1 MSVTGSGTSS
11 DPYVIETYD
20 ELKEKVEGATSDV
33 YIKFVD
39 GTKIDLS
46 QVYPGETPYITCK
59 TANNISIDGNG
70 AKLSGFSNSEHSMF
84 ENSGNATYKKFFELK
99 NITIDS
105 IYTPH
110 NEFIW
115 VRMIPR
121 LDHVK
126 IAGNT
131 GYRYALSFKD
141 PYYDDIKGWIK
152 QSTFTISKNTY
163 DAPNNV
169 GMLCLFATTSSGSK
183 AWPADMGGSG
193 RRPLAGVSITDNIF
207 DITSLVKVAFVAS
220 GGGNYNDKKTTFSRN
235 TIKLK
240 NLTPVYSIWESHEDN
255 IIDMSNNVIRGNS
268 EGTINLPATGS
279 GFTGVT
285 IVDGTN
291 LSNVTLSGSPTPFRI
306 LTVEEMKNPAYLQ
319 SIGFECAG

>member
-1 MSVTGSGTSS
+1 MSVTGSGASS

-46 QVYPGETPYITCK
+46 QVYPGETPYILCK

-84 ENSGNATYKKFFELK
+84 ENSGDATYNKFFELK

-110 NEFIW
+110 NEFIL
-115 VRMIPR
+115 VGMIPR

-131 GYRYALSFKD
+131 GYKYAFSFKD
-141 PYYDDIKGWIK
+141 PYYDAIKGWIK
-152 QSTFTISKNTY
+152 QSTFTMSKNTY
-163 DAPNNV
+163 DAPDNV
-169 GMLCLFATTSSGSK
+169 GMLCIFASVSDKKS
-183 AWPADMGGSG
+183 WPADMGGYDQ
-193 RRPLAGVSITDNIF
+193 RPLAGVSMTDNIF

-220 GGGNYNDKKTTFSRN
+220 GGGSWNDKKTIFSRN
-235 TIKLK
+235 TIKLNK
-240 NLTPVYSIWESHEDN
+240 LTPVYSIWESNDDN
-255 IIDMSNNVIRGNS
+255 VIDMSNNVIRGNS

-279 GFTGVT
+279 GFTGIT

-291 LSNVTLSGSPTPFRI
+291 LPNVTLSGSPTPFRI

-319 SIGFECAG
+319 SIGFECA

>member
-1 MSVTGSGTSS
+1 MSITGSGASS

-84 ENSGNATYKKFFELK
+84 ENSGDATYSKFFELK

-110 NEFIW
+110 NEFIF
-115 VRMIPR
+115 VEMVPR

-131 GYRYALSFKD
+131 GYKNAFLFRD
-141 PYYDDIKGWIK
+141 PYYDNIKGWIK
-152 QSTFTISKNTY
+152 QSTFTISKSTY

-169 GMLCLFATTSSGSK
+169 GMLCIFASDDDKT
-183 AWPADMGGSG
+183 WPADMGVYGQ
-193 RRPLAGVSITDNIF
+193 RPLAGVSMTDNIF
-207 DITSLVKVAFVAS
+207 DITSLVKVVFVAS
-220 GGGNYNDKKTTFSRN
+220 GGGNWNDKKTIFSRN
-235 TIKLK
+235 TIKLNK
-240 NLTPVYSIWESHEDN
+240 LTPVYSIWESNDDN
-255 IIDMSNNVIRGNS
+255 VIDMSNNVIRGNS
-268 EGTINLPATGS
+268 EGIINLPARG
-279 GFTGVT
+279 
-285 IVDGTN
+285 
-291 LSNVTLSGSPTPFRI
+291 P
-306 LTVEEMKNPAYLQ
+306 
-319 SIGFECAG
+319 

>member
-1 MSVTGSGTSS
+1 
-11 DPYVIETYD
+11 
-20 ELKEKVEGATSDV
+20 
-33 YIKFVD
+33 
-39 GTKIDLS
+39 
-46 QVYPGETPYITCK
+46 
-59 TANNISIDGNG
+59 
-70 AKLSGFSNSEHSMF
+70 MF
-84 ENSGNATYKKFFELK
+84 ENSGNVTYNKFFELK

-110 NEFIW
+110 NEFIF
-115 VRMIPR
+115 VKMIPR

-131 GYRYALSFKD
+131 GYRCALSFKD
-141 PYYDDIKGWIK
+141 PYYDAIKGWIK

-169 GMLCLFATTSSGSK
+169 GMLSIFASVSNTKS
-183 AWPADMGGSG
+183 WPADMGGYG
-193 RRPLAGVSITDNIF
+193 QKPLAGVSMTDNIF

-220 GGGNYNDKKTTFSRN
+220 GGGNYNDKKTIFSRN
-235 TIKLK
+235 TIKL
-240 NLTPVYSIWESHEDN
+240 NRLTPVYSVWESNEDN
-255 IIDMSNNVIRGNS
+255 VIDMSNNVIRGNS
-268 EGTINLPATGS
+268 EATINLPATGS

-291 LSNVTLSGSPTPFRI
+291 LPNVVLSGSPTPFRI
-306 LTVEEMKNPAYLQ
+306 LTAEEMKNPAYLQ

>member
-20 ELKEKVEGATSDV
+20 ELKEKVESATSDV
-33 YIKFVD
+33 YIKFVE

-46 QVYPGETPYITCK
+46 QVYPGETPYILCK
-59 TANNISIDGNG
+59 TDNNISIDGNG

-84 ENSGNATYKKFFELK
+84 KNSGDATYNKFFELK

-115 VRMIPR
+115 VKMIPR

-131 GYRYALSFKD
+131 GYRCVLSFED
-141 PYYDDIKGWIK
+141 PYYDAIKGWIK

-169 GMLCLFATTSSGSK
+169 GMLCIFASVDTRKT
-183 AWPADMGGSG
+183 WPADMGDYGYS
-193 RRPLAGVSITDNIF
+193 PLAGVSITDNIF

-220 GGGNYNDKKTTFSRN
+220 GGGNWNDKKTIFSRN
-235 TIKLK
+235 TIKL
-240 NLTPVYSIWESHEDN
+240 NRLTPVYSIWESNKDN
-255 IIDMSNNVIRGNS
+255 VIDMSNNVIRGNS
-268 EGTINLPATGS
+268 EATINLPATGS

-291 LSNVTLSGSPTPFRI
+291 LPNVVLSGSPTPFRI
-306 LTVEEMKNPAYLQ
+306 LTAEEMKNPAYLQ

>member
-20 ELKEKVEGATSDV
+20 ELKEKVESATSDV
-33 YIKFVD
+33 YIKFIE
-39 GTKIDLS
+39 GTRIDLS
-46 QVYPGETPYITCK
+46 QVYPGETSYITCS

-70 AKLSGFSNSEHSMF
+70 AKLSAFSNSDHSMF
-84 ENSGNATYKKFFELK
+84 ESSGGATYNKFFELK

-110 NEFIW
+110 NEFIL
-115 VRMIPR
+115 VDMIPR

-131 GYRYALSFKD
+131 GYKNAFLFGD

-169 GMLCLFATTSSGSK
+169 GMLCVFASNEYKT
-183 AWPADMGGSG
+183 WPDDMGGYG
-193 RRPLAGVSITDNIF
+193 KRPLAGVSITDNIF

-220 GGGNYNDKKTTFSRN
+220 GGGSWNDKKTIFSRN
-235 TIKLK
+235 TIKLNK
-240 NLTPVYSIWESHEDN
+240 LTPVYSIWESNDDN
-255 IIDMSNNVIRGNS
+255 KIDMSNNVIRGNS

-291 LSNVTLSGSPTPFRI
+291 LPNVTLSGSPTPFRI

-319 SIGFECAG
+319 SIGFECA

>member
-84 ENSGNATYKKFFELK
+84 ENSGEATYSKFFELK
-99 NITIDS
+99 NITIES

-110 NEFIW
+110 NEFML
-115 VRMIPR
+115 VKMIPR

-126 IAGNT
+126 VAGNT
-131 GYRYALSFKD
+131 GYKNAFSFKD
-141 PYYDDIKGWIK
+141 PYYNGIKGWIK

-163 DAPNNV
+163 DTPNNV
-169 GMLCLFATTSSGSK
+169 GMLCIFASVVNNKS
-183 AWPADMGGSG
+183 WPDDMGGYDHG
-193 RRPLAGVSITDNIF
+193 PLAGASITDNVF

-220 GGGNYNDKKTTFSRN
+220 GGGSWNDKKTIFSRN
-235 TIKLK
+235 TIKLNK
-240 NLTPVYSIWESHEDN
+240 LTPVYSIWESNDDN

-268 EGTINLPATGS
+268 EGIINLPARGS
-279 GFTGVT
+279 NFTGVT

-291 LSNVTLSGSPTPFRI
+291 LPNVVLSGSPTPFRI

-319 SIGFECAG
+319 SIGFECA

>member
-1 MSVTGSGTSS
+1 MSITGSGTSS

-20 ELKEKVEGATSDV
+20 ELKEKVEGANSDV

-46 QVYPGETPYITCK
+46 QVYPGETPYITCS

-84 ENSGNATYKKFFELK
+84 ENNGDATYNKFFELK

-110 NEFIW
+110 NEFIFIK
-115 VRMIPR
+115 MIPR

-131 GYRYALSFKD
+131 GYRYAFSFKD
-141 PYYDDIKGWIK
+141 PYYLNTKGWIK
-152 QSTFTISKNTY
+152 QSTFTIAKNTY
-163 DAPNNV
+163 DSPNNI
-169 GMLCLFATTSSGSK
+169 GMLCIFASPDSK
-183 AWPADMGGSG
+183 TWPADMGGPG
-193 RRPLAGVSITDNIF
+193 KRPLAGASITDNIF

-220 GGGNYNDKKTTFSRN
+220 GGGNWNDKKTIFSRN
-235 TIKLK
+235 TIKLNK
-240 NLTPVYSIWESHEDN
+240 LTPVYSIWESNDDN
-255 IIDMSNNVIRGNS
+255 SIDMSNNVIRGNS
-268 EGTINLPATGS
+268 EGVISLPATGS

-291 LSNVTLSGSPTPFRI
+291 LPNVVLSGSPTPFRI

>member
-70 AKLSGFSNSEHSMF
+70 AKLSGFSNSERSMF
-84 ENSGNATYKKFFELK
+84 ENSGNATTNKFFELK

-110 NEFIW
+110 NEFIF
-115 VRMIPR
+115 VKMIPR

-131 GYRYALSFKD
+131 GYKYAFSFKD
-141 PYYDDIKGWIK
+141 PYYDAIKGWIK
-152 QSTFTISKNTY
+152 QSTFTMSKNTY
-163 DAPNNV
+163 DAPDNV
-169 GMLCLFATTSSGSK
+169 GMLCVFASVENNKS
-183 AWPADMGGSG
+183 WPDDMGGSG
-193 RRPLAGVSITDNIF
+193 KNALAGVSITDNIF

-220 GGGNYNDKKTTFSRN
+220 GGGNWNDKKTIFSRN
-235 TIKLK
+235 TIKLNK
-240 NLTPVYSIWESHEDN
+240 LTPVYSIWESNDDN
-255 IIDMSNNVIRGNS
+255 VIDMSNNVIRGNS
-268 EGTINLPATGS
+268 EGVINLPARGS
-279 GFTGVT
+279 NFTGVT

-291 LSNVTLSGSPTPFRI
+291 LPNVVLSGSPTPFRI
-306 LTVEEMKNPAYLQ
+306 LTVEEMKNPAYLR
-319 SIGFECAG
+319 SIGFECA

>member
-46 QVYPGETPYITCK
+46 QAYPGETPYITCK

-84 ENSGNATYKKFFELK
+84 ENSGNATYSKFFELK

-110 NEFIW
+110 NEFILAG
-115 VRMIPR
+115 MIPR

-131 GYRYALSFKD
+131 GYKYAFSFKD
-141 PYYDDIKGWIK
+141 PYYDAIKGWIK

-163 DAPNNV
+163 DAPDNV
-169 GMLCLFATTSSGSK
+169 GMLCIFASISDTKS
-183 AWPADMGGSG
+183 WPADMGGYG
-193 RRPLAGVSITDNIF
+193 QRPLAGVSMTDNIF

-220 GGGNYNDKKTTFSRN
+220 GGEAG
-235 TIKLK
+235 
-240 NLTPVYSIWESHEDN
+240 
-255 IIDMSNNVIRGNS
+255 MIRKQYFQ
-268 EGTINLPATGS
+268 EI
-279 GFTGVT
+279 
-285 IVDGTN
+285 
-291 LSNVTLSGSPTPFRI
+291 R
-306 LTVEEMKNPAYLQ
+306 
-319 SIGFECAG
+319 

>member
-1 MSVTGSGTSS
+1 MSITGSGTSS

-39 GTKIDLS
+39 GTKIDIS

-84 ENSGNATYKKFFELK
+84 ENSGNTTYERFFELK

-110 NEFIW
+110 NAFIW
-115 VRMIPR
+115 VSMIPR

-131 GYRYALSFKD
+131 GSKYAFSFKD
-141 PYYDDIKGWIK
+141 PYYNDIKGWIK

-163 DAPNNV
+163 DSPNNI
-169 GMLCLFATTSSGSK
+169 GMLCIFASVDTKS
-183 AWPADMGGSG
+183 WPADMGGIDK
-193 RRPLAGVSITDNIF
+193 RPLAGASITDNIF

-220 GGGNYNDKKTTFSRN
+220 GGGNWNDKTTIFSRN
-235 TIKLK
+235 TIKLNK
-240 NLTPVYSIWESHEDN
+240 LTPVYSIWESNDDN
-255 IIDMSNNVIRGNS
+255 KIDISNNVIRGNS
-268 EGTINLPATGS
+268 EGTIILPATGS
-279 GFTGVT
+279 SFTGVT

-291 LSNVTLSGSPTPFRI
+291 LPNVTLSGSPTPFRI

-319 SIGFECAG
+319 SIGFECT

>member
-70 AKLSGFSNSEHSMF
+70 AKLSGFSNSERSMF
-84 ENSGNATYKKFFELK
+84 ENSGNATTNKFFELK

-110 NEFIW
+110 NEFIF
-115 VRMIPR
+115 VKMIPR

-131 GYRYALSFKD
+131 GYKYAFSFKD
-141 PYYDDIKGWIK
+141 PYYDAIKGWIK
-152 QSTFTISKNTY
+152 QSTFTMSKNTY
-163 DAPNNV
+163 DAPDNV
-169 GMLCLFATTSSGSK
+169 GMLCVFASVENNKS
-183 AWPADMGGSG
+183 WPDDMGGSG
-193 RRPLAGVSITDNIF
+193 KNALAGVSITDNIF

-220 GGGNYNDKKTTFSRN
+220 CGGNWNDKKTIFSRN
-235 TIKLK
+235 TIKLNK
-240 NLTPVYSIWESHEDN
+240 LTPVYSIWESNDDN
-255 IIDMSNNVIRGNS
+255 VIDMSNNVIRGNS
-268 EGTINLPATGS
+268 EGVINLPARGS
-279 GFTGVT
+279 NFTGVT

-291 LSNVTLSGSPTPFRI
+291 LPNVVLSGSPTPFRI

-319 SIGFECAG
+319 SIGFECA

>member
-1 MSVTGSGTSS
+1 MSITGSGTSS

-20 ELKEKVEGATSDV
+20 ELKEKVESATSDV
-33 YIKFVD
+33 YIKFVE

-46 QVYPGETPYITCK
+46 QVYPGETPYILCK

-70 AKLSGFSNSEHSMF
+70 AKLSGFSNSERSMF
-84 ENSGNATYKKFFELK
+84 ENSGDATYKKFFELK

-115 VRMIPR
+115 VKMIPR

-131 GYRYALSFKD
+131 GFKYAFSFKD
-141 PYYDDIKGWIK
+141 PYYYDIKGWIK

-169 GMLCLFATTSSGSK
+169 GMLSIFASVDTRK
-183 AWPADMGGSG
+183 AWPDDMGGYGYS
-193 RRPLAGVSITDNIF
+193 PLAGVSVTDNIF

-220 GGGNYNDKKTTFSRN
+220 GGGNYNDKKTIFSRN
-235 TIKLK
+235 TIKLNK
-240 NLTPVYSIWESHEDN
+240 LTPVYSIWESNDDN
-255 IIDMSNNVIRGNS
+255 SIDMSNNVIRGNS

-291 LSNVTLSGSPTPFRI
+291 LPNVTLSGSPTPFRI